1 MLAPLLI
8 SSLTACV
15 LVVMAGWLRDQ
26 FGRDSDVSVAYPV
39 FPMSPRRP
47 RRAS

>member
-8 SSLTACV
+8 ASLTACV
-15 LVVMAGWLRDQ
+15 LVMMAGWARDQ
-26 FGRDSDVSVAYPV
+26 FGRQVDTGAACPL

>member
-15 LVVMAGWLRDQ
+15 LVMMAGWVWDQ
-26 FGRDSDVSVAYPV
+26 TGRDTDVSETYPL
-39 FPMSPRRP
+39 FPMSPSRP

>member
-8 SSLTACV
+8 ASLTTCV
-15 LVVMAGWLRDQ
+15 LVMMAGWARDQ
-26 FGRDSDVSVAYPV
+26 FGGPVDTGAACPLFPVST
-39 FPMSPRRP
+39 RQT

>member
-15 LVVMAGWLRDQ
+15 LVMMAGWTRDQ
-26 FGRDSDVSVAYPV
+26 FVRNTDASATYPS

-47 RRAS
+47 GRAS